1 MKSFKGKV
9 AVITGAASGIGRGIA
24 ERCAKEGMKVVLA
37 DIEEKSLYETQNA
50 INAKGIPALSVIT
63 DVSKL
68 SDIEFL
74 ATKSLAA
81 FHSIDLLFNNAGV
94 GVCSTIWES
103 SISDWKWVLG
113 VNLWGVINGI
123 RTFVPIM
130 LKQNTEAHIVNTASM
145 LGFLSG
151 AALGAYKVS
160 KHGVISLSETL
171 YHELK
176 QIDAKINV
184 SVLCPGFINTNI
196 LNCERNRP
204 KELQNIS
211 IDEIKLKE
219 GKEVRLNHR
228 LVTQAV
234 SEGMSPQRVADYVFS
249 AIREEKFYIF
259 VNPGDFKRQ
268 ADKRAEDIIYE
279 RNPGDPAS

>member
-1 MKSFKGKV
+1 MKNFKDKV

-37 DIEEKSLYETQNA
+37 DIEEKALIETEVEIKSRGA
-50 INAKGIPALSVIT
+50 PVISVLT

-68 SDIEFL
+68 SDVEVL
-74 ATKSLAA
+74 ADKSLAIYN
-81 FHSIDLLFNNAGV
+81 SVDILFNNAGV
-94 GVCSTIWES
+94 GICSTIWES
-103 SISDWKWVLG
+103 TILDWKWVLG
-113 VNLWGVINGI
+113 VNLWGVIHGI
-123 RTFVPIM
+123 KTFVPIM

-151 AALGAYKVS
+151 AALGTYKVS
-160 KHGVISLSETL
+160 KQGIISISETL

-176 QIDAKINV
+176 QINAKIDV

-204 KELQNIS
+204 KELRNIS
-211 IDEIKLKE
+211 IDEKKLKE

-228 LVTQAV
+228 LINQAV
-234 SEGMSPQRVADYVFS
+234 SEGMSPQRLADYVFN

-268 ADKRAEDIIYE
+268 ADERAEDIICE
-279 RNPGDPAS
+279 RNPGG